1 MFLSTIHDSSYESS
15 LPATFKEFSTIPFQP
30 VFISKIFRHINSSV
44 HSSRLLIVVERFR
57 TLVYT
62 D

>member
-1 MFLSTIHDSSYESS
+1 MILSTIHDSSYESS
-15 LPATFKEFSTIPFQP
+15 LHATFKEFSTISFPP

-44 HSSRLLIVVERFR
+44 HSSRLVVERLR

-62 D
+62 DW